1 MQYGF
6 HFNQNRCTGCFIC
19 VVACRDWYDVP
30 AGPASRLRIQ
40 TTEKGK
46 FPDVFV
52 ARLPIT
58 CFHCVQ
64 PTCVPACP
72 VDAITKREE
81 DGIVV
86 VDRDA
91 CLGKDSCSLCLDACP
106 HDAPQFGDED
116 NAKMQKCDFCEER
129 LAEGHPPICVA
140 SCPVRA
146 LAAGPMDELGAKY
159 GDSRVA
165 EGFEY
170 SEEMSPSILFNPSM
184 DTNGLA
190 VQKIDIRPRTETP
203 G

>member
-1 MQYGF
+1 M
-6 HFNQNRCTGCFIC
+6 
-19 VVACRDWYDVP
+19 
-30 AGPASRLRIQ
+30 
-40 TTEKGK
+40 

-86 VDRDA
+86 VDREA
-91 CLGKDSCSLCLDACP
+91 CLGKDSCSLCFDACP

-116 NAKMQKCDFCEER
+116 NAKMQKCDLCEER
-129 LAEGHPPICVA
+129 LAEDLKPICVD

-146 LAAGPMDELGAKY
+146 LAAGPIDELRTEY
-159 GDSRVA
+159 GDARDA
-165 EGFEY
+165 EGFVY
-170 SEEMSPSILFNPSM
+170 SEDPGPSIIFKPRK
-184 DTNGLA
+184 DTKGLA
-190 VQKIDIRPRTETP
+190 VKKVDIRPSADLS